1 MNKEMVR
8 KVGIWFLAFALFAAH
23 LFFRSVAHADE
34 LPDAGPKWKQIHA
47 KNGECQISF
56 PSAPQL
62 IQQSLPIADGQ
73 MRLNYDVY
81 IAPFEDRGVF
91 LLLIATYPMAL
102 SGGHE
107 VAGLEGLLKGIL
119 GHHPDNKM
127 IFAELIDRAGYPAI
141 NFLIQSGKSYFRGEA
156 MMVGN
161 KLYLIAMEGMKGKLD
176 EKVFGRF
183 LDSFQI
189 SE

>member
-1 MNKEMVR
+1 MMK
-8 KVGIWFLAFALFAAH
+8 KIGIWFLALALFAAH
-23 LFFRSVAHADE
+23 LFFRSAAHAEEYTDSA
-34 LPDAGPKWKQIHA
+34 PRWKQVHA

-56 PSAPQL
+56 PTNPQL

-73 MRLNYDVY
+73 FRLNYDVY

-91 LLLIATYPMAL
+91 LLLIATYPMPL

-119 GHHPDNKM
+119 GHHPDNQL
-127 IFAELIDRAGYPAI
+127 IFADLVENSGYPAI
-141 NFLIQSGKSYFRGEA
+141 NFLVQSGKSYFRGQA
-156 MMVGN
+156 LMVGN
-161 KLYLIAMEGMKGKLD
+161 KLYLIAMEGLKGQLD

-183 LDSFQI
+183 LDSFEL